1 MALRGKAFDIFL
13 ELYFRKFFENINS
26 VIDMGDQDLS
36 VPFDEIK
43 KKFSRVNIKIDE
55 DLYEAAKNFPKRP
68 RISSS

>member
-43 KKFSRVNIKIDE
+43 KNLVELI
-55 DLYEAAKNFPKRP
+55 
-68 RISSS
+68 